1 MVGTPGEGEDGVGV
15 VDKGEMEGL
24 DTRVETGISFE
35 LDKEDFLI
43 LALNLLS
50 IVNFRLRFEVL
61 MGPLL
66 LLNFSLELTKEF
78 PPNFPWSLKVRRSG
92 FTVLLEGLVR
102 TSLFSSSLSMKD
114 RGGVTFSFFL
124 G

>member
-1 MVGTPGEGEDGVGV
+1 
-15 VDKGEMEGL
+15 MEGL
-24 DTRVETGISFE
+24 DTRVETGISLE

-78 PPNFPWSLKVRRSG
+78 PLKS
-92 FTVLLEGLVR
+92 EG
-102 TSLFSSSLSMKD
+102 SSLWFD
-114 RGGVTFSFFL
+114 RPLRRAAADFSVLKFLVNERPWRGHFQFFL
-124 G
+124 GLIFVSWVLLQMEK

>member
-1 MVGTPGEGEDGVGV
+1 MGTPGEGEDGVGV
-15 VDKGEMEGL
+15 VDRGDMEGL
-24 DTRVETGISFE
+24 DTKVETGISLE
-35 LDKEDFLI
+35 VEREDFLI

-50 IVNFRLRFEVL
+50 IVNLRLRFEVL

-78 PPNFPWSLKVRRSG
+78 PPNFPCSLKVRRSG
-92 FTVLLEGLVR
+92 LTDLLEGLLR

-114 RGGVTFSFFL
+114 LGGVTFSFFL